1 MSVNGFRKYSA
12 KEGETEVKTCFK
24 CDGPGVWLLKFNK
37 NTNAGVCVCN
47 GDCLRELEQKKHPR
61 CAGCGFPKELSSRE
75 EKVWFLFNRYC
86 GVDHSCGGM
95 LFSQDPAVSVFH
107 GQHPFFAS
115 CLKAPQ
121 PEEKKQQLSRSTNQR
136 TQPATTAAATTAAA
150 TTATATTAAATTA
163 ATRQRTFADAIRVPA
178 PAPAAP
184 QVPLSPEQKELEAKR
199 QEQEKTNNELRAKIE
214 AKKQEKL
221 AREQFALK
229 MQQLKQQEEALQAE
243 LAQLEAEL
251 SIPA

>member
-121 PEEKKQQLSRSTNQR
+121 PEEKKATIVSIHEPENTACYYCCCHHCCCHHCCNKATNFCGCHSCSSASSSRSSSSTESG
-136 TQPATTAAATTAAA
+136 TKGT
-150 TTATATTAAATTA
+150 
-163 ATRQRTFADAIRVPA
+163 
-178 PAPAAP
+178 
-184 QVPLSPEQKELEAKR
+184 
-199 QEQEKTNNELRAKIE
+199 
-214 AKKQEKL
+214 
-221 AREQFALK
+221 
-229 MQQLKQQEEALQAE
+229 
-243 LAQLEAEL
+243 
-251 SIPA
+251 

>member
-1 MSVNGFRKYSA
+1 MPVNGFRKYSA
-12 KEGETEVKTCFK
+12 IAGGTEDKTCFK
-24 CDGPGVWLLKFNK
+24 CGVLSVWFLEFDKNK
-37 NTNAGVCVCN
+37 DAGVCVCDGN
-47 GDCLRELEQKKHPR
+47 CLIELEQKQHPK
-61 CAGCGFPKELSSRE
+61 CAGCGFPKKHSSYE
-75 EKVWFLFNRYC
+75 ENTRFLFNRNC
-86 GVDHSCGGM
+86 GDDACGPM
-95 LFSQDPAVSVFH
+95 LFSKNPAVGVFH

-115 CLKAPQ
+115 RLRAPQ
-121 PEEKKQQLSRSTNQR
+121 PEDKKQQLSRSTNQR
-136 TQPATTAAATTAAA
+136 TQPAT
-150 TTATATTAAATTA
+150 AAATTA
-163 ATRQRTFADAIRVPA
+163 ATGQRTFADAIRVPA

-251 SIPA
+251 STPA